1 MLKTRSNPAFYGETK
16 KKTPFPGQTR
26 VSSPLN
32 GQNPRKHLETEA
44 FFCLP
49 TWRISSTRSAKIEVE
64 LKKKAPVTD
73 RGFFFLQTST

>member
-1 MLKTRSNPAFYGETK
+1 MLKTRSNPAFYGAIK

-32 GQNPRKHLETEA
+32 GQNPRKHLETKA

-49 TWRISSTRSAKIEVE
+49 SWRISSTRSAKIEVE
-64 LKKKAPVTD
+64 RKKESPGH
-73 RGFFFLQTST
+73 RPGLLLLQSH